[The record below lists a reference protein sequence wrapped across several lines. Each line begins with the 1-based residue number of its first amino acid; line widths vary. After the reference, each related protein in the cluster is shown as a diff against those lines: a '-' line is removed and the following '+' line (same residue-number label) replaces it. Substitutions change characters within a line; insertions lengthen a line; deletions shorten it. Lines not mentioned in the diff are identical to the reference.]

1 MSCTFAQLRAAI
13 TTKVSGVTGF
23 NLTRFPPGYFARMQN
38 TIAHKAFL
46 VNIRTSQ
53 DAPERQR
60 RAGIYL
66 NTTVIVEFAF
76 RLRPKDVYP
85 TDYDAALD
93 AEEDVI
99 RAVLSS
105 FSGVQAG
112 IEIRYNRSSRLVVD
126 SLEYQIHTLEFTARH
141 VLPNT

>member
-1 MSCTFAQLRAAI
+1 MSCSLSQLRTAI
-13 TTKVSGVTGF
+13 ASKISALSGF
-23 NLTRFPPGYFARMQN
+23 NQTRFPPGYFARMQN

-66 NTTVIVEFAF
+66 NTTVEVEFAF

-105 FSGVQAG
+105 YSGVQSG

-126 SLEYQIHTLEFTARH
+126 TIEYQIHNLEFTARH

>member
-1 MSCTFAQLRAAI
+1 MSCTFSQLRAAVA
-13 TTKVSGVTGF
+13 TKVAGVSGF
-23 NLTRFPPGYFARMQN
+23 KLTRFPPGYFARMQN

-46 VNIRTSQ
+46 VNLRSSQ

-66 NTTVIVEFAF
+66 NTTVEVEFAF

-85 TDYDAALD
+85 TDYDTALN

-105 FSGVQAG
+105 YNGVQPG
-112 IEIRYNRSSRLVVD
+112 VEIRYNRSSRQVVD
-126 SLEYQIHTLEFTARH
+126 TLEYQIHNIEFTARH